1 MKENKKAIKK
11 PMSENGIYKNMM
23 IAVLSVAALFFVKNI
38 IGQAWTG
45 AIVIGACL
53 RKNFQI
59 RKSQRALGIQH
70 FRFA

>member
-1 MKENKKAIKK
+1 MKENKKTIKK

-23 IAVLSVAALFFVKNI
+23 IAVLSVAALFFIKNI

-53 RKNFQI
+53 AVFTLLTFIMK
-59 RKSQRALGIQH
+59 KKM
-70 FRFA
+70 